1 MSVLEL
7 EQTIFSLAQ
16 IPANKHLLQL
26 HRSCSTTLQF
36 WTLLTRPLHDQE
48 PKPQS
53 GTSMVL
59 QISNQDFEDICVL
72 CIFKFNIES

>member
-1 MSVLEL
+1 MSGLEL

-26 HRSCSTTLQF
+26 DHSCSTTPQL

-59 QISNQDFEDICVL
+59 QTSSQDFGDNCVL
-72 CIFKFNIES
+72 CTFKFNI